1 MQAIRRIGLTI
12 CGVLLVF
19 FGLSFAIY
27 ALEGGDHMGFDP
39 WTPSEKL
46 LLIAIFAGGLAMM
59 GIGMFLL
66 RIAFRPHIRTGG
78 AGPSLRSG

>member
-1 MQAIRRIGLTI
+1 
-12 CGVLLVF
+12 
-19 FGLSFAIY
+19 
-27 ALEGGDHMGFDP
+27 MGFDP

-46 LLIAIFAGGLAMM
+46 LLIAIFAGGLAIM